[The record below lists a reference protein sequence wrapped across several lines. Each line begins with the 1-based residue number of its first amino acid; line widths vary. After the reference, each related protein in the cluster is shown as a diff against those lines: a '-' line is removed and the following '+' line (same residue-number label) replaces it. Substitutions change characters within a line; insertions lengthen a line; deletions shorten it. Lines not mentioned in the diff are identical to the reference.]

1 MAQWSAQC
9 ARACARFSAVF
20 GNGFFIRFAL
30 TVTAMLRALLA
41 TKISIRDG
49 LSRALKP
56 WRIIVTPK
64 AAMTRTTMT
73 ADHSTSAFTS
83 SPFVIS
89 PRLRHA
95 ATRRQIGFTNGSVD
109 LCRWSRRFKTISQQ
123 ESFQSDGA
131 HPEIFQRGDVVRLQ
145 LEQSSLRDQHLRVGS
160 RHVAVAI

>member
-9 ARACARFSAVF
+9 ARASARFSAVF
-20 GNGFFIRFAL
+20 GIGFFIRFAL
-30 TVTAMLRALLA
+30 AGTAMLRALLA
-41 TKISIRDG
+41 TKVSIRDG
-49 LSRALKP
+49 LLRALNP
-56 WRIIVTPK
+56 WRIIVTPTI
-64 AAMTRTTMT
+64 AMTRTTMT
-73 ADHSTSAFTS
+73 AEHSTSAFTS
-83 SPFVIS
+83 LPFVIS

-145 LEQSSLRDQHLRVGS
+145 LEQSSLRNEHLRIS
-160 RHVAVAI
+160 RRHIAVAI